1 MTIYE
6 RALCKECGNEFEK
19 SAYQSVWDLSSVT
32 HNLVLVSMIP
42 DLDLRRKIRIPSKLY
57 CSKECKVSFFGK
69 QVKARNLKLPPIII
83 PDKKRPLLTD
93 KQIKES
99 KIYGLRE
106 IQLLLRGS
114 SLEQ

>member
-1 MTIYE
+1 MIFQIYE
-6 RALCKECGNEFEK
+6 RALCKECGNDFEK
-19 SAYQSVWDLSSVT
+19 SG
-32 HNLVLVSMIP
+32 
-42 DLDLRRKIRIPSKLY
+42 
-57 CSKECKVSFFGK
+57 SFFGK

-83 PDKKRPLLTD
+83 PDKKRALLTD